1 MQVKIKRL
9 HDEAKIPSYGRLG
22 DAGLDLYA
30 CEDYVLE
37 PKKRHIFKLGFA
49 IELPTGTVAL
59 VWDRSG
65 MAVKHGV
72 HSLAGVIDSNYR
84 GEVSITLYNT
94 SDEPWECKKGY
105 RLAQMV
111 IQKFEHAEF
120 QEVEELAE
128 SERGENA
135 YLSSGK

>member
-1 MQVKIKRL
+1 MEVKIKLIRP
-9 HDEAKIPSYGRLG
+9 EAEIPSYGREG
-22 DAGLDLYA
+22 DAGLDLYS
-30 CEDYVLE
+30 CEDFILE

-49 IELPTGTVAL
+49 LELSGGTVAL

-94 SDEPWECKKGY
+94 SNESWHCKAGD
-105 RLAQMV
+105 RIAQLV
-111 IQKFEHAEF
+111 IQRFEKVNLKQVDKLSET
-120 QEVEELAE
+120 
-128 SERGENA
+128 ERGENA
-135 YLSSGK
+135 YLSSGR